1 MFWVIAAVVIVG
13 FGCLVWWW
21 SGRSKPILRRSE
33 RSLSGKE
40 NDHIARSKGGGFS
53 GM

>member
-1 MFWVIAAVVIVG
+1 MFWVIAAVVLVG
-13 FGCLVWWW
+13 FGALLWWW
-21 SGRSKPILRRSE
+21 SGTGEATPPRPERE
-33 RSLSGKE
+33 RSGRE